1 MPFRDFISKTSK
13 KGRYNK
19 MTLKLTGITPN
30 GNKVYQAVENGVRT
44 ILTKTADE
52 HPLQKIQI
60 RKAHEG
66 FKGSFVDIKNLET
79 GITHSLGDVTDL
91 ESDKLYRTITK
102 STTDAKGN
110 KKEISIT
117 RSAAGDSFEVCHMQS
132 RPNGEEFCHIQN
144 QTQTPNGLHSVE
156 EFDTMGW
163 TKQNGE
169 EIFGRYQKDTMQ
181 ENGNTFVQISGD
193 INEIPNIKEL

>member
-1 MPFRDFISKTSK
+1 
-13 KGRYNK
+13 

-44 ILTKTADE
+44 ILTKTANE
-52 HPLQKIQI
+52 QPLQSIQI

-110 KKEISIT
+110 KKEISVT

-144 QTQTPNGLHSVE
+144 QTKTQNGIHSVE
-156 EFDTMGW
+156 EFNTMGW

-181 ENGNTFVQISGD
+181 ENGNTFIQITGD